1 MGVIFVKIGVGSDHN
16 AFDLKETVK
25 SYIESLGH
33 EVVDYGCYSKDE
45 IDYPG
50 VAFKVATEVTQGNI
64 ERGILICGTGI
75 GMSIAANKVPGIRSA
90 QCHDVYSAERAQ
102 LSNNAQIITMGAKI
116 VGEELAKKIVEAYL
130 NVSFQGGN
138 SGRKI
143 DQIMD
148 KEKEYLTQG
157 SCC

>member
-1 MGVIFVKIGVGSDHN
+1 MKIGIGSDHN
-16 AFDLKETVK
+16 AFQMKEEVK
-25 SYIESLGH
+25 AFIEGLGH
-33 EVVDYGCYSKDE
+33 EVVDYGCYSEDE
-45 IDYPG
+45 VDYPA
-50 VAFKVATEVTQGNI
+50 VAFNVATDITAGKL
-64 ERGILICGTGI
+64 ERGILFCGTGI
-75 GMSIAANKVPGIRSA
+75 GMSIAANKVPNIRSA

-102 LSNNAQIITMGAKI
+102 LSNNAQIITMGSKI
-116 VGEELAKKIVEAYL
+116 IGPELAKKISETYL

-148 KEKEYLTQG
+148 KEKEFLLQG

>member
-1 MGVIFVKIGVGSDHN
+1 VIFVKIGVGSDHN
-16 AFDLKETVK
+16 AFDLKEVVK
-25 SYIESLGH
+25 AYIEGLGH
-33 EVVDYGCYSKDE
+33 EVIDYGCYSKDE

-50 VAFKVATEVTQGNI
+50 VAFNVATEINNGVI

-102 LSNNAQIITMGAKI
+102 LSNNAQIITMGAKVI
-116 VGEELAKKIVEAYL
+116 GEELAKEIVKAYL

-148 KEKEYLTQG
+148 KEKEFLAQG

>member
-1 MGVIFVKIGVGSDHN
+1 MKIGIGSDHN
-16 AFDLKETVK
+16 AFQMKEEVK
-25 SYIESLGH
+25 SYITSLGH
-33 EVVDYGCYSKDE
+33 EVIDYGCYSEDE
-45 IDYPG
+45 ADYPG
-50 VAFKVATEVTQGNI
+50 VAFSVATDITAGNL
-64 ERGILICGTGI
+64 ERGILLCGTGI
-75 GMSIAANKVPGIRSA
+75 GMSIAANKVPNIRSA

-116 VGEELAKKIVEAYL
+116 IGAELAKKVAEAYL

-138 SGRKI
+138 SARKI

-148 KEKEYLTQG
+148 KEREFLLQG